1 MYLLTGGSGMLGST
15 LQKVKLPHG
24 LDYLAPSR
32 NVFNI
37 LSSEPPAILA
47 REHYKL
53 RGIVH
58 CAAYTNVPGA
68 ETSDGKREA
77 VRANVIG
84 TRNIKNWASIYE
96 LPVVYISTDYVYPG
110 DKGDYKEADRVR
122 PINYYACTKL
132 LGEAFMD
139 PDKDL
144 VIRTS
149 FKPNTQWPYPKAF
162 DDLYSS
168 ADYVDVI
175 ADKISFL
182 LHCFPDPA
190 LTGVINVGTGR
201 KSIYELA
208 RKRNPG
214 VKPMS
219 KKEIKDVDLPSD
231 ISLDTTKYEEFYDL
245 VTGD

>member
-1 MYLLTGGSGMLGST
+1 MTGGSGVLGT
-15 LQKVKLPHG
+15 ELQKIAPEHG
-24 LDYLAPSR
+24 ISYLAPSSDDADVLLR
-32 NVFNI
+32 HAPESLVSNYHRI
-37 LSSEPPAILA
+37 
-47 REHYKL
+47 

-68 ETSDGKREA
+68 ETEEGRLQA
-77 VRANVIG
+77 VRINVEG
-84 TRNIKNWASIYE
+84 AMNVKRWARTYG
-96 LPVVYISTDYVYPG
+96 LPVIYISTDYVYPG
-110 DKGDYKEADRVR
+110 DKGIYKETDRTR

-132 LGEAFMD
+132 MGEAWYD
-139 PDKDL
+139 ANDL
-144 VIRTS
+144 IIRTS
-149 FKPNTQWPYPKAF
+149 FKPNTPWPYPKAF

-182 LHCFPDPA
+182 LHCFPDTE
-190 LTGVINVGTGR
+190 LTGIINVGTDR

-208 RKRNPG
+208 RRRNVN

-219 KKEIKDVDLPSD
+219 RADIKDVDLPND
-231 ISLDTTKYEEFYDL
+231 VSLDTTKYDKFYDL